1 MSERG
6 SLVQYENG
14 YWRSEPGAKVDYIET
29 LDGFEEYA
37 ACCESM
43 TVEVLSS
50 GAADLTFIVVRTL
63 GGRERWYP
71 LTAIKQLEFDK

>member
-14 YWRSEPGAKVDYIET
+14 YWRSEPGAKVSFIET
-29 LDGFEEYA
+29 LSGDEEYDGY
-37 ACCESM
+37 CESM
-43 TVEVLSS
+43 TIEVLSS
-50 GAADLTFIVVRTL
+50 GAADLTFVVVRAI

-71 LTAIKQLEFDK
+71 ITAIKQLEFAK